1 MCPDLFVYGTLLSRF
16 DSPFARILAVE
27 AEFLGSA
34 YLRGRLYQ
42 VTPRYPGLILPKD
55 PEDVALGEIF
65 RMRDPDVLLAL
76 LDDYEGCAPRSP
88 KPFEY
93 GRVLTSAA
101 CDNGRSIEAWTY
113 VYRLPVKEED
123 LIASGSYVPR
133 PSM

>member
-1 MCPDLFVYGTLLSRF
+1 VCPNLFVYGTLLSRF
-16 DSPFARILAVE
+16 DSPFTRILAAE
-27 AEFLGSA
+27 AELLGPA

-42 VTPRYPGLILPKD
+42 VTPRYPGLILSKD
-55 PEDVALGEIF
+55 PGDVALGEVF

-93 GRVLTSAA
+93 ARVLTSAA
-101 CDNGRSIEAWTY
+101 CDNGRSIEVWSY

-123 LIASGSYVPR
+123 LIASGSYAPR
-133 PSM
+133 LSM